1 MTADLLAPLTDRE
14 LLGLLLLVG
23 FGGYSIRI
31 VWRRAWRRGWY
42 AALDARA
49 QAARHSWM
57 RSGRRR
63 S

>member
-1 MTADLLAPLTDRE
+1 MTDLLAPLTDRE
-14 LLGLLLLVG
+14 LLGLLLLAG
-23 FGGYSIRI
+23 FGGYSLRV

-42 AALDARA
+42 AALEARA
-49 QAARHSWM
+49 QAARDSYL